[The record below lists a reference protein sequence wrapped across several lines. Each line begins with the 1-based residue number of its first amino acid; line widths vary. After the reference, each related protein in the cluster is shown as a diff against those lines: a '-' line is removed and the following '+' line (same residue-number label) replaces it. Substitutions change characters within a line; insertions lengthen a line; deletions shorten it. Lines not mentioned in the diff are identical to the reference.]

1 MHNILQQIKT
11 QGVLPLYFHPDP
23 SVCEDVLT
31 ALYDAGIRVV
41 EFTNR
46 GAEALSNFSRLL
58 ALRDRSLPGLLL
70 GIGTIKTG
78 DQARAYI
85 AAGADFLISPGVV
98 PEVGDVALAA
108 GKFWVP
114 GCMTPTEIIVAEGLG
129 ATFVKLFPGNL
140 LTHAFVSAVRDLFPE
155 MAFMP
160 TGGAEPERGNLE
172 AWFKSGVIGVG
183 MGSRLISPSLLAAK
197 DYARLMEETR
207 RVLALVR
214 EIRGG
219 V

>member
-11 QGVLPLYFHPDP
+11 QGVLPLYYHPDP
-23 SVCEDVLT
+23 VVCADVLV

-46 GAEALSNFSRLL
+46 GPEALSNFSRLL
-58 ALRDRSLPGLLL
+58 ALRDASLPGLLL
-70 GIGTIKTG
+70 GIGTIKTA

-98 PEVGDVALAA
+98 PEVGAVAAAA

-114 GCMTPTEIIVAEGLG
+114 GCMTPTEVIVAEGLG

-140 LTHAFVSAVRDLFPE
+140 LTHAFVSAIRDLFPE

-172 AWFKSGVIGVG
+172 AWFKAGVIGVG
-183 MGSRLISPSLLAAK
+183 MGSKLISPSVLASK
-197 DYARLMEETR
+197 DYGKITEETR

-219 V
+219 K